1 MRGHSLTDYPRGGSA
16 VESVWIRAQQHGLP
30 SNPFHRRLYMH
41 DDEDLGKLSPA
52 FAEDLGDLQYN
63 FRKLAGTV
71 PVKSQVLVLRF
82 AAYRD
87 HRYLAGGAVCT
98 KFRHH
103 RADDDTEVQVP
114 SSLELVVTS
123 VATKLMV
130 VNAATSVEV
139 SQRVLADLVEYF
151 KVDVSFLRYNDNRMH
166 ASILVAEWPVRP
178 GIPDPDPL
186 AVVYFADGD
195 PVFALTEH
203 QKEPVVFRPELATDD
218 YQRTINEGWSIA
230 TSSMACVP
238 LLSGD
243 TTTGVLG
250 FIKSGDRD
258 WLPEELNALTAIA
271 SLFAQVQARIGVE
284 AQLRYLAEHD
294 DLTRLHNRRALLA
307 HLDARLAAGQPGPV
321 SALFFDL
328 DRLKAINDYLGHTA
342 GDWFIRVLAERLRK
356 GADVPTLIARLGGDE
371 FVVVPASPTDADAAE
386 ALAYRLQSILREP
399 VAIDGELLT
408 RTVSIGVALGV
419 PGRDTT
425 SDLLRRADQAVLSA
439 KSSGGNKVAVFSDD
453 MSMESEFR
461 NDIELHLQSVIE
473 TGALVL
479 HYLPEVDMRTGEI
492 LAAEALVR
500 WQHPTRGLLAPDA
513 FIGVAESINLA
524 GELGRWVMR
533 AACAEFTRWR
543 SRGVGRDTV
552 LRINVSPVQLVTEG
566 FVESVAGIID
576 EFGLD
581 GGSVCLEITESV
593 VVQDI
598 ETTRITLAGLKEVGV
613 QVAIDDFGT
622 GYSVLSHLK
631 SLPVD
636 TLKIDKGFVR
646 ELGSNLGDLA
656 IVRAIIALAEA
667 FGLQLVAEG
676 VETEAAAMTLLR
688 HGCHRAQGFLLSR
701 PIAGEAMESLL
712 AAGLI
717 PVDFSAT
724 PRVV

>member
-1 MRGHSLTDYPRGGSA
+1 
-16 VESVWIRAQQHGLP
+16 
-30 SNPFHRRLYMH
+30 
-41 DDEDLGKLSPA
+41 
-52 FAEDLGDLQYN
+52 
-63 FRKLAGTV
+63 
-71 PVKSQVLVLRF
+71 
-82 AAYRD
+82 
-87 HRYLAGGAVCT
+87 
-98 KFRHH
+98 
-103 RADDDTEVQVP
+103 VP

-123 VATKLMV
+123 VATQLMGV
-130 VNAATSVEV
+130 SAATSVAV

-151 KVDVSFLRYNDNRMH
+151 DVDGSFLRQNDHGIH

-178 GIPDPDPL
+178 AIPDPDPL
-186 AVVYFADGD
+186 AVIYFADAD
-195 PVFALTEH
+195 PLFALSEY
-203 QKEPVVFRPELATDD
+203 QKEPVVFRTEAVT
-218 YQRTINEGWSIA
+218 
-230 TSSMACVP
+230 SMACVP

-243 TTTGVLG
+243 VTTGVIG
-250 FIKSGDRD
+250 FVEAGDRV
-258 WLPEELNALTAIA
+258 WTSEELNALKAIA
-271 SLFAQVQARIGVE
+271 SLFAQVQARVLAE
-284 AQLRYLAEHD
+284 EQLRYLADHD
-294 DLTRLHNRRALLA
+294 DLTGLHNRRALLE

-342 GDWFIRVLAERLRK
+342 GDWFIRVLAERLRE
-356 GADVPTLIARLGGDE
+356 GAEGPNLIARLGGDE
-371 FVVVPASPTDADAAE
+371 FVVVPTTPMNADTAE
-386 ALAYRLQSILREP
+386 ALAYRLQSTLCER
-399 VAIDGELLT
+399 VAIDGEVLT

-425 SDLLRRADQAVLSA
+425 SDLLRRADQAVLTA
-439 KSSGGNKVAVFSDD
+439 KNSGGNTVAVFSDD

-473 TGALVL
+473 NGSLLL

-500 WQHPTRGLLAPDA
+500 WEHPTRGLLSPDS

-533 AACAEFTRWR
+533 AACSEFAGWR
-543 SRGVGRDTV
+543 SRGLGHDTV
-552 LRINVSPVQLVTEG
+552 LRINVSPVQLVTDG
-566 FVESVAGIID
+566 FVESVAGIIS

-581 GGSVCLEITESV
+581 GGSVCLEITENV

-598 ETTRITLAGLKEVGV
+598 ETTRITLAGLKEAGV

-646 ELGSNLGDLA
+646 DLGSNPGDLA

-667 FGLQLVAEG
+667 FGLHLVAEG
-676 VETEAAAMTLLR
+676 VETETAALTLLR
-688 HGCHRAQGFLLSR
+688 HGCYRAQGFLLSR
-701 PIAGEAMESLL
+701 PIAGGAMAALL
-712 AAGLI
+712 AKGRI
-717 PVDFSAT
+717 PVDFSAA
-724 PRVV
+724 PRL

>member
-1 MRGHSLTDYPRGGSA
+1 
-16 VESVWIRAQQHGLP
+16 
-30 SNPFHRRLYMH
+30 
-41 DDEDLGKLSPA
+41 
-52 FAEDLGDLQYN
+52 
-63 FRKLAGTV
+63 
-71 PVKSQVLVLRF
+71 
-82 AAYRD
+82 
-87 HRYLAGGAVCT
+87 
-98 KFRHH
+98 
-103 RADDDTEVQVP
+103 VP
-114 SSLELVVTS
+114 SSLELLVTS
-123 VATKLMV
+123 VATELMG

-139 SQRVLADLVEYF
+139 SQRVLANLVEYF
-151 KVDVSFLRYNDNRMH
+151 DVDVSFLRRNDHGIR

-186 AVVYFADGD
+186 AVVYFADAD
-195 PVFALTEH
+195 PVFALAEH
-203 QKEPVVFRPELATDD
+203 QKEPVVFRPEAATDD
-218 YQRTINEGWSIA
+218 YQRTINESRQIPA
-230 TSSMACVP
+230 TSMACVP

-243 TTTGVLG
+243 VTSGVLG
-250 FIKSGDRD
+250 FVKFGDRD
-258 WLPEELNALTAIA
+258 WSPEELNALKAIA
-271 SLFAQVQARIGVE
+271 SLFAQVQARVLAE
-284 AQLRYLAEHD
+284 DQLRYLAEHD
-294 DLTRLHNRRALLA
+294 DLTGLHNRRALLA

-342 GDWFIRVLAERLRK
+342 GDWFIRVLAERLGK
-356 GADVPTLIARLGGDE
+356 GVDGPSLIARLGGDE
-371 FVVVPASPTDADAAE
+371 FVVVPATPMDSDKAE
-386 ALAYRLQSILREP
+386 ALAYRLQSMLRER
-399 VAIDGELLT
+399 VAIDGEMLT

-425 SDLLRRADQAVLSA
+425 SDLLRRADQAVLTA

-453 MSMESEFR
+453 MSLESEFR

-473 TGALVL
+473 NGSLLL

-500 WQHPTRGLLAPDA
+500 WEHPTRGLLSPDS

-533 AACAEFTRWR
+533 AACAEFAKWR
-543 SRGVGRDTV
+543 SRGVGHDAV
-552 LRINVSPVQLVTEG
+552 LRINVSPVQLVTDG
-566 FVESVAGIID
+566 FVEAVADITS

-581 GGSVCLEITESV
+581 HGSVCLEITESV

-598 ETTRITLAGLKEVGV
+598 ETTRITLAGLKAAGV

-636 TLKIDKGFVR
+636 TLKIDRGFVR
-646 ELGSNLGDLA
+646 DLGANPGDLA

-676 VETEAAAMTLLR
+676 VETETAALTLLR
-688 HGCHRAQGFLLSR
+688 HGCYRAQGFLLSR
-701 PIAGEAMESLL
+701 PVAGDAMEALL
-712 AAGLI
+712 ARGRIA
-717 PVDFSAT
+717 VDFSAA
-724 PRVV
+724 PHR